1 VNNANSE
8 QFSVRASHGSVE
20 FRAEV
25 AARGAALTGFWA
37 NGLEVVGDPEW
48 VGLESAFVGSTLAP
62 WPNRIADAR
71 WRRGDAA
78 LELEMNEPERRN
90 ALHGLV
96 FDVDFTLRERTE
108 DSVTLGHELL
118 PSSGYPFHIDLEVRY
133 LLAESGLEVTSRVK
147 NLGPQPAPFGLA
159 FHPYF
164 KVLSPDAVLET
175 SFASFLEAD
184 SNLIPTGRS
193 WPLTEAGF
201 TADHE
206 HNSVLAMEA
215 RLDHCLSDPRP
226 GLIVTRLRSP
236 MGVTTIWQQ
245 PEFRYCMVFTGRVG
259 DADNLGYVAIEPQT
273 MPANAFNSGKDL
285 LLLEP
290 GSVTNFGWGVAF
302 SS

>member
-25 AARGAALTGFWA
+25 AARGAALTGLWV
-37 NGLEVVGDPEW
+37 NGLEIVGDPQW

-62 WPNRIADAR
+62 WPNRIAGAR
-71 WRRGDAA
+71 WRHGDLE
-78 LELEMNEPERRN
+78 LELEMNEPERSN

-96 FDVDFTLRERTE
+96 FDADFKLRARTE
-108 DSVTLGHELL
+108 DSVTLGHELKS
-118 PSSGYPFHIDLEVRY
+118 SSGYPFHIDLEVSY
-133 LLAESGLEVTSRVK
+133 LLTESGLEVKSRVQ
-147 NLGPQPAPFGLA
+147 NLGSQPAPFGLA

-164 KVLSPDAVLET
+164 KVLSPKAVLET
-175 SFASFLEAD
+175 SFESFLEAD
-184 SNLIPTGRS
+184 ANLIPTGRS

-201 TADHE
+201 TADNGG
-206 HNSVLAMEA
+206 NSVLALEA
-215 RLDHCLSDPRP
+215 RLDHCFSDPRP
-226 GLIVTRLRSP
+226 GATVTRLRSQL
-236 MGVTTIWQQ
+236 GVTTIWQR

-259 DADNLGYVAIEPQT
+259 DANNLGYVAIEPQT